1 MYKTNMTSAQNQRQV
16 SESGYLEII
25 MGPMFSGKTS
35 KLLEIYKQ
43 CKFCNIPVV
52 VINYSEDTRY
62 HDTMLS
68 THDKI
73 MIPCIQVGTEL
84 GILYF
89 NSLYCEADSEEDR
102 VKREKKRNEIL
113 EAEVIL
119 INEAQFFKDLKYVV
133 KDALYKKRK
142 IYLAG
147 LDGDF
152 KREKFGEILDL
163 IPHCDKITK
172 LTSLCGLCKDGT
184 PGIFSLRLT
193 EEDQQ
198 ELIGSENYVPVCRNC
213 YDSYT

>member
-1 MYKTNMTSAQNQRQV
+1 MEYTQNQNPKQ
-16 SESGYLEII
+16 ESGYLEII

-62 HDTMLS
+62 HNTMLS

-89 NSLYCEADSEEDR
+89 NSVYCESDTEEQME
-102 VKREKKRNEIL
+102 KEEKKRIEIL

-133 KDALYKKRK
+133 KDALFNKKK
-142 IYLAG
+142 VYLAG

-152 KREKFGEILDL
+152 KREKFGEILEL
-163 IPHCDKITK
+163 IPYCDKITK

-198 ELIGSENYVPVCRNC
+198 RLIGSDNYVPVCRNC
-213 YDSYT
+213 YESYM

>member
-1 MYKTNMTSAQNQRQV
+1 MYNTNMEYTQNQNPKQ
-16 SESGYLEII
+16 ESGYLEII

-62 HDTMLS
+62 HNTMLS

-89 NSLYCEADSEEDR
+89 NSVYCESDTEEQME
-102 VKREKKRNEIL
+102 KEEKKRIEIL

-133 KDALYKKRK
+133 KDALFNKKK
-142 IYLAG
+142 VYLAG

-152 KREKFGEILDL
+152 KREKFGEILEL
-163 IPHCDKITK
+163 IPYCDKITK

-198 ELIGSENYVPVCRNC
+198 RLIGSDNYVPVCRNC
-213 YDSYT
+213 YESYM

>member
-1 MYKTNMTSAQNQRQV
+1 
-16 SESGYLEII
+16 
-25 MGPMFSGKTS
+25 
-35 KLLEIYKQ
+35 
-43 CKFCNIPVV
+43 
-52 VINYSEDTRY
+52 
-62 HDTMLS
+62 MLS

-73 MIPCIQVGTEL
+73 MIPCIQVVTEL

-89 NSLYCEADSEEDR
+89 NSVYCEADSEEYR
-102 VKREKKRNEIL
+102 VTQEKKRNEII

-119 INEAQFFKDLKYVV
+119 INEAQFFNDLKYVV
-133 KDALYKKRK
+133 KDALYNKKK
-142 IYLAG
+142 VYLAG

-172 LTSLCGLCKDGT
+172 LTSLCGVCKDGT

-198 ELIGSENYVPVCRNC
+198 ELVGTENYVPVCRNC
-213 YDSYT
+213 YDSYK